1 MHVINHTIKS
11 QHPHVMSGRHPV
23 KPGIIKQVAIP
34 YTKCTLAALL
44 FRFTTSFLSQCFLH
58 LFWHFQAQLVLALHP
73 GTVWSLHNVLMVL
86 LQALLVEYY
95 LSLPSLTVP
104 GMDLQ

>member
-1 MHVINHTIKS
+1 MHVINRTIKS
-11 QHPHVMSGRHPV
+11 QHPHAVSGRHPV
-23 KPGIIKQVAIP
+23 KPGIIKQDAIP
-34 YTKCTLAALL
+34 YTKCILDALL
-44 FRFTTSFLSQCFLH
+44 FWFATSFLWQCFLH
-58 LFWHFQAQLVLALHP
+58 LLRHFQAQLVLALHL
-73 GTVWSLHNVLMVL
+73 GTLWRLHHVLMVL